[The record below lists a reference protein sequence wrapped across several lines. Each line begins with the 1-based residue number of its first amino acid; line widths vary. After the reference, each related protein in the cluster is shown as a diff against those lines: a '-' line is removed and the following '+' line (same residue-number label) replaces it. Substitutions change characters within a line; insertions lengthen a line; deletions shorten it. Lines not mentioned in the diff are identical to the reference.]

1 MTVIKSEPCRLPGG
15 FAATF
20 TFDATTAFL
29 SVEWAPT
36 MPPPEVRR
44 TGHLRAYRVAR
55 NRFLRDVRAL
65 TGLRIALVDLGG
77 RQ

>member
-1 MTVIKSEPCRLPGG
+1 MNILKSQPCRLPGG
-15 FAATF
+15 YTAEF
-20 TFDATTAFL
+20 TFDAASAHL

-44 TGHLRAYRVAR
+44 TGHLRAYRKAR
-55 NRFLRDVRAL
+55 NRFLRDVQAL
-65 TGLRIALVDLGG
+65 TGLRIAIVDHGG